1 VDERSRG
8 GRREAP
14 AAGARPHDGQN
25 THEMEQLEQEL
36 WIVQA
41 VNAAFGPAVARLL
54 HALGRPVPP
63 GNVIPDYLV
72 MAALIV
78 VAWTILSLIA
88 RRSLSVENPGR
99 LQILLEDGLGALQ
112 GMLRDYIGEKGPR
125 YLAIVTTMFVF
136 ILTGNLMGLVP
147 GLKSPTSNI
156 NVTLGCA
163 LTVAVYYHIQGIREQ
178 GLVAYLKHF
187 AAPPG
192 APLFIAPI
200 MLPIEII
207 SHLSRVLSLSLRLF
221 GNIFGEELVIL
232 ILFSIVPF
240 LVPLPMMFLGIITAT
255 LQAFIFVLLTTI
267 YLGGAVA
274 TEHEHHEHGEM
285 VAGEV

>member
-1 VDERSRG
+1 M
-8 GRREAP
+8 EA
-14 AAGARPHDGQN
+14 
-25 THEMEQLEQEL
+25 LEHEL

-41 VNAAFGPAVARLL
+41 VNEALGPAVRAMLRAL
-54 HALGRPVPP
+54 HRPVPAT
-63 GNVIPDYLV
+63 GDVIPNFLV
-72 MAALIV
+72 MSAIII
-78 VAWTILSLIA
+78 VAWTVLCLIV
-88 RRSLSVENPGR
+88 RRSLSVEHPGK
-99 LQILLEDGLGALQ
+99 LQILLEDSIGAVQ
-112 GMLRDYIGEKGPR
+112 GMLTDYVGHKGPR
-125 YLAIVTTMFVF
+125 YLPIVATMFAF

-147 GLKSPTSNI
+147 GLMAPTSSI

-163 LTVAVYYHIQGIREQ
+163 LTVAVYYHIQGVKEQ
-178 GLVAYLKHF
+178 GLWHYLKHF

-200 MLPIEII
+200 ILPIEII

-232 ILFSIVPF
+232 ILFSIIPF
-240 LVPLPMMFLGIITAT
+240 LVPLPMMFLGIITAS

-274 TEHEHHEHGEM
+274 TEHEQHEHAEM
-285 VAGEV
+285 MAGEI

>member
-1 VDERSRG
+1 
-8 GRREAP
+8 
-14 AAGARPHDGQN
+14 
-25 THEMEQLEQEL
+25 MEKLEHEL

-41 VNAAFGPAVARLL
+41 VNAALGPAVRALL
-54 HALGRPVPP
+54 RAIGRPVPE
-63 GNVIPDYLV
+63 GANTIPDYLV
-72 MAALIV
+72 MAGLIV
-78 VAWTILSLIA
+78 LAWTVLCLIV

-99 LQILLEDGLGALQ
+99 LQILLEDGVSAVQ
-112 GMLRDYIGEKGPR
+112 GMLHDYVGHKGPR

-136 ILTGNLMGLVP
+136 ILTANLMGLVP
-147 GLKSPTSNI
+147 GLMAPTSNI

-178 GLVAYLKHF
+178 GIGAYLKHF

-232 ILFSIVPF
+232 ILFSIIPF
-240 LVPLPMMFLGIITAT
+240 LVPLPMMFLGIITGA

-274 TEHEHHEHGEM
+274 TEHEHHEHGQM
-285 VAGEV
+285 IAGEV